1 MLALAGVA
9 VLASLRAGHTAPR
22 RGRGRALDC
31 ASLVPNPVDYSPK
44 RSPQAIH
51 TALLPKFA
59 GKEIVEIGTRNGDG
73 MACFA
78 RVAMHAKAV
87 EIDEEACHKLHN
99 RSIAL
104 GREIGGT
111 PEEAFSV
118 ICGGYSRLHAR
129 GPRRRP
135 PWWQFPSLWWRDPLD
150 ADIVTWWQNPA
161 KNPGLSFENTDVLRE
176 LSAMQR
182 LGTIRSSAVA
192 VFLFDAKYK
201 PDVIDLRRYQPAAEW
216 HTRVHFDEFATC
228 CERGHRAEEY
238 GLADCAAYARM
249 VSAGSNRSW
258 ACGRARGQ
266 YHAIGLPLRDVTDA
280 LLDGNWTAHAHQL
293 KRIRRTRRT
302 YEVVRLIG
310 GVALLTCILAVAIT
324 RLQKLEAARVAD
336 GARDERAMLREAS
349 VSL

>member
-1 MLALAGVA
+1 MFALAGVA
-9 VLASLRAGHTAPR
+9 VLASLRVGHTAPR
-22 RGRGRALDC
+22 RGRGNALDC

-118 ICGGYSRLHAR
+118 ICGGYSQLHAR
-129 GPRRRP
+129 PRRRP

-161 KNPGLSFENTDVLRE
+161 KTPGLSFENTDVLRV
-176 LSAMQR
+176 LSAKQR

-201 PDVIDLRRYQPAAEW
+201 PDAIDLRRYRPAAEW
-216 HTRVHFDEFATC
+216 HIAVHFDEFATC

-280 LLDGNWTAHAHQL
+280 LLDGNLTAHAHQM

>member
-1 MLALAGVA
+1 MLALAVA
-9 VLASLRAGHTAPR
+9 ALGSAGS
-22 RGRGRALDC
+22 ALDC
-31 ASLVPNPVDYSPK
+31 ASLVPNPVDSSPK

-78 RVAMHAKAV
+78 RVAMHATAV

-99 RSIAL
+99 LSIAL

-118 ICGGYSRLHAR
+118 ICGGYAQL
-129 GPRRRP
+129 GRRRP
-135 PWWQFPSLWWRDPLD
+135 PWWQFPSLWWRGPLD
-150 ADIVTWWQNPA
+150 ADIVTWWQNPS
-161 KNPGLSFENTDVLRE
+161 KHPKHSFENTDVLRR

-182 LGTIRSSAVA
+182 NGTIRSSAVA
-192 VFLFDAKYK
+192 VFLFDAKHK
-201 PDVIDLRRYQPAAEW
+201 PDAIDLRRYRPAAEW
-216 HTRVHFDEFATC
+216 HIAVPFDEFATC

-238 GLADCAAYARM
+238 GVADCAAYARMVRGM

-258 ACGRARGQ
+258 ACERARGK

-280 LLDGNWTAHAHQL
+280 LLDGNLTEHAHQL
-293 KRIRRTRRT
+293 KRIRRRRRT

-324 RLQKLEAARVAD
+324 RLQKLELEAARVAD

-349 VSL
+349 RP